1 MALAL
6 LPVKVLLGEEHHCR
20 LGTPLLLGFALALLE
35 GLAKLV
41 GLQVEQGRQTSRSS
55 EVKPSAD

>member
-1 MALAL
+1 